1 MENKNIFTTII
12 DNKEVSVDTNF
23 LIDYIQNDKVEELYQ
38 RDDYDFYFGLTKNQ
52 FAVLLLKYIKH
63 RTPYLSSSTNKN
75 IILQG
80 NNFFGGNIYRR
91 LYKSVALNEF
101 ALQEPHESNDYF
113 SHNYPMNPE
122 LKKELF
128 NDLPHLDKND
138 LAIYL
143 YLKLCYILRYD
154 EHFDAA
160 GQYGKIALV
169 HEDPNR
175 LTQITPEKCDI
186 VCYEFVYLYA
196 QILNEL
202 GIDYLI
208 NSKKP
213 DEYGKR
219 HISLSLKFDEKTVVL
234 VDPTKT
240 IFKDDLYFIK
250 VNAPVHG
257 FKCIN
262 SDDNLKKQLNE
273 QVDKVYEIY
282 KLFNPS
288 KYCPE
293 NDQEYWVRT
302 VNELI
307 TNRSYYEAKF
317 YLFEDLME
325 KANLPHTEQMA
336 LANRIL
342 TNLFF
347 LEGKNGH
354 MTMSYFCENL
364 PDKKKR
370 PVLGIAYNPTKNG
383 VAHPSYYMH
392 NSYYIYNGK
401 NFFEM
406 EKEDLQLLFDK
417 GSYNYINKRNDNPL
431 SPTVA
436 NYEQRLPG
444 IFENY
449 DLELENEN
457 E

>member
-1 MENKNIFTTII
+1 M
-12 DNKEVSVDTNF
+12 
-23 LIDYIQNDKVEELYQ
+23 
-38 RDDYDFYFGLTKNQ
+38 
-52 FAVLLLKYIKH
+52 KYIKH
-63 RTPYLSSSTNKN
+63 RTPYLSSSINKN

-234 VDPTKT
+234 VTQQKQFSKMTYILSRSMLRFMVSNASTATITLKNNSMSKLTKFMKYTNCLILANIALKT
-240 IFKDDLYFIK
+240 I
-250 VNAPVHG
+250 
-257 FKCIN
+257 
-262 SDDNLKKQLNE
+262 
-273 QVDKVYEIY
+273 
-282 KLFNPS
+282 
-288 KYCPE
+288 
-293 NDQEYWVRT
+293 
-302 VNELI
+302 
-307 TNRSYYEAKF
+307 
-317 YLFEDLME
+317 
-325 KANLPHTEQMA
+325 
-336 LANRIL
+336 
-342 TNLFF
+342 
-347 LEGKNGH
+347 KNIG
-354 MTMSYFCENL
+354 
-364 PDKKKR
+364 
-370 PVLGIAYNPTKNG
+370 
-383 VAHPSYYMH
+383 
-392 NSYYIYNGK
+392 
-401 NFFEM
+401 
-406 EKEDLQLLFDK
+406 
-417 GSYNYINKRNDNPL
+417 
-431 SPTVA
+431 
-436 NYEQRLPG
+436 
-444 IFENY
+444 
-449 DLELENEN
+449 
-457 E
+457 